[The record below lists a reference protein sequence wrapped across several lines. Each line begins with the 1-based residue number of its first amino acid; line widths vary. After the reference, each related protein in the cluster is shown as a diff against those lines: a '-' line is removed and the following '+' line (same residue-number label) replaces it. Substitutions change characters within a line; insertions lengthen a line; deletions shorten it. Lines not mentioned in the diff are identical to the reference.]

1 MNKPTLSTSRD
12 GGSRNYQNLLDGRFN
27 MSKIVRIELRDC
39 DDNDIA
45 ANTFDFSA
53 VSLEQLKIREYRDA
67 LIKI

>member
-1 MNKPTLSTSRD
+1 
-12 GGSRNYQNLLDGRFN
+12 